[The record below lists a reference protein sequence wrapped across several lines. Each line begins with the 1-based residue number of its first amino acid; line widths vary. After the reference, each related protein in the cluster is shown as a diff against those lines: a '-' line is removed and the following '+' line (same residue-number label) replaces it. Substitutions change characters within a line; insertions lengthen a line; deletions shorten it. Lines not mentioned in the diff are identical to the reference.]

1 MGSPLQ
7 KPAAKLNSACLKGI
21 ILASALTLSMQAGQP
36 AQSEST
42 SGSDTWSS
50 CLSRGQEALTAQ
62 DLTLAEESFRKALA
76 LVESKPHKPADEEQ
90 CLRKLADALMLR
102 DKTAE
107 AQALYQRLLNNLTSR
122 YGEKSNKLGPVLLAL
137 GSIQEAEGNHAAAM
151 TYYQRALNINEKN
164 YGTYSPEFADNL
176 ARAGRTSYKAGD
188 ISSARKYYKQS
199 INSLTKQPGLAASE
213 NLKKLLKDYKDLN
226 IGEDNSNQEL
236 IKDFKEEIY
245 GGSPKEEKP
254 KQKSDTAGSTS
265 AFQQETAFKLKASTQ
280 GQVSEDPQVI
290 LRGLAAPSVQ
300 PSQKVMAPVYKTM
313 NETIFNQ
320 SHFERGEAYYER
332 KIAIDIQALGGEHPS
347 VANDLSGLAVFY
359 ISKQQYEKARPLL
372 LRALPIYEKAYGQ
385 DNLLTI
391 NTRAALAS
399 VEFHLG
405 NTELASSLYK
415 RALSQGQSL
424 SPNSLETA
432 RILNDLAYLYFQQG
446 KLQDSCTFY
455 EWALASTEGAVGQ
468 KDPLLAAC
476 LKDYAQVL
484 RGLGRSQE
492 ASAIESR
499 AERILAVR
507 Q

>member
-1 MGSPLQ
+1 M
-7 KPAAKLNSACLKGI
+7 
-21 ILASALTLSMQAGQP
+21 
-36 AQSEST
+36 
-42 SGSDTWSS
+42 
-50 CLSRGQEALTAQ
+50 
-62 DLTLAEESFRKALA
+62 
-76 LVESKPHKPADEEQ
+76 
-90 CLRKLADALMLR
+90 
-102 DKTAE
+102 
-107 AQALYQRLLNNLTSR
+107 NNLTRR

-176 ARAGRTSYKAGD
+176 ARAGRTSYKVGD

-236 IKDFKEEIY
+236 IKDFKQEIY
-245 GGSPKEEKP
+245 GDTKEEKP
-254 KQKSDTAGSTS
+254 KQKSDTTGSTS

-290 LRGLAAPSVQ
+290 LRGIAAPTVQ
-300 PSQKVMAPVYKTM
+300 ASQKVMAPVYKTM

-332 KIAIDIQALGGEHPS
+332 KIAIDLQALGGEHPS
-347 VANDLSGLAVFY
+347 LANDLSGLAVFY

-385 DNLLTI
+385 DNILTV
-391 NTRAALAS
+391 NTRASLAS

-432 RILNDLAYLYFQQG
+432 RILNDLAYLYFQRG

-455 EWALASTEGAVGQ
+455 EWALASTEAPSG
-468 KDPLLAAC
+468 KKIRC
-476 LKDYAQVL
+476 LPPA
-484 RGLGRSQE
+484 
-492 ASAIESR
+492 
-499 AERILAVR
+499 
-507 Q
+507 